1 MTSESLNDSSYE
13 IINHDEDGI
22 KFSLPFVNDN
32 VEGWG
37 PNNVPEKYKD
47 LPYQKFSKSDRIGKV
62 TVWAWEFDF
71 MKLLWIRIGRFLLSF
86 NGIESKT
93 WYYLDR
99 RLD

>member
-62 TVWAWEFDF
+62 IQKET
-71 MKLLWIRIGRFLLSF
+71 FLLRVANVHNDKF
-86 NGIESKT
+86 LFT
-93 WYYLDR
+93 R
-99 RLD
+99 T